1 MSQLLLIRMIKIYY
15 FFVSKTGLYPIEPRD
30 LKTILKEGEN

>member
-1 MSQLLLIRMIKIYY
+1 MSQLLLIRMIKIY